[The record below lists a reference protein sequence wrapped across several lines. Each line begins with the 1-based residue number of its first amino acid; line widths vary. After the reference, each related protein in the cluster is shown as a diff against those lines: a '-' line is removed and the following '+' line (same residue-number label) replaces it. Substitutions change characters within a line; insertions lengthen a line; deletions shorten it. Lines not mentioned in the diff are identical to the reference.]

1 MAGFATSWA
10 IWLAGLTAGA
20 QFVGMLLSSLY
31 IEKLGRRTLLLSSLA
46 VVVLSLVTV
55 GTQKEF
61 AITTHTNTGGGLA
74 TDRMVHAPPTLNVVG
89 GLRPA
94 CSVRPWPPCTPHLCP
109 RPLVI

>member
-55 GTQKEF
+55 GAQ
-61 AITTHTNTGGGLA
+61 TTPQSPHHVCNRCMG
-74 TDRMVHAPPTLNVVG
+74 TDRMVHVAGSGHTAPCGHGHPSLFTCAL
-89 GLRPA
+89 LHP
-94 CSVRPWPPCTPHLCP
+94 
-109 RPLVI
+109 